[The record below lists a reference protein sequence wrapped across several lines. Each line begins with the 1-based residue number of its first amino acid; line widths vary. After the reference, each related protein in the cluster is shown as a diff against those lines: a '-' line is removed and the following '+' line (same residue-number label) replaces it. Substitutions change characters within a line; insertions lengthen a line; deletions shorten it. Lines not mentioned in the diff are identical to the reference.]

1 MRRSTSRLHQAP
13 RARLDVFG
21 PLPHDVGMR
30 RAIKIYDTTL
40 RDGTQGEGV
49 SFSMEDKVRLSARF
63 DAIGIHYIEGG
74 WPGSNP
80 KDLRFFRRMHD
91 VSLKHAK
98 LCAFSMTRRAGV
110 SAAGDANMQALIE
123 AGAPV
128 ATIVGK
134 SWDFHVTHALETTL
148 PENLA
153 MIGDTIAYLR
163 PKMDEVM
170 YDAEHC
176 FDGFRANREYALATL
191 KAAAGAGAHWVV
203 LCDTNGGTLPHDLVA
218 ILQVVKREV
227 PARLGIHVHNDAE
240 CAVAN
245 SLAAVME
252 GVDQVQGTINGF
264 GERCGNANLV
274 SIIPTL
280 ALKLGLE
287 CVPTAHLRELRDLS
301 RFVSELA
308 NRKPWSSQPYVGDSA
323 FAHKGGMHVSAVL
336 KHPETYEHV
345 DPEAVGNHRR
355 VLVSELAGKSNILWK
370 AREYGID
377 LDRDTPDSRRIL
389 DRLKQLEDEGFQFEG
404 AEASFELLMERAL
417 GRYRA
422 YFELDAFRVIVEEQ
436 SGDGGPV
443 AEATVRVRVKGMLEH
458 TAAEGNGP
466 VNALDHA
473 LRKALEEFYPNLK
486 EMRLLDY
493 KVRILDESKGTAA
506 KTRVL
511 ITSGDAQETWGTVGV
526 ADNII
531 EASWLALVDSVEY
544 KLRADE
550 RRRASA

>member
-1 MRRSTSRLHQAP
+1 
-13 RARLDVFG
+13 
-21 PLPHDVGMR
+21 
-30 RAIKIYDTTL
+30 
-40 RDGTQGEGV
+40 
-49 SFSMEDKVRLSARF
+49 
-63 DAIGIHYIEGG
+63 
-74 WPGSNP
+74 
-80 KDLRFFRRMHD
+80 
-91 VSLKHAK
+91 
-98 LCAFSMTRRAGV
+98 MTRRAGGATE
-110 SAAGDANMQALIE
+110 SDPNMQAIIDS
-123 AGAPV
+123 GAPV

-134 SWDFHVTHALETTL
+134 SWDFHVTDALETTL
-148 PENLA
+148 HENVA
-153 MIGDTIAYLR
+153 MIRDSIAWLKPR
-163 PKMDEVM
+163 MDEVLF
-170 YDAEHC
+170 DAEHF
-176 FDGFRANREYALATL
+176 FDGFRANHEYALATL
-191 KAAAGAGAHWVV
+191 RAAAEAGADWLV
-203 LCDTNGGTLPHDLVA
+203 LCDTNGGTLPPDLVA
-218 ILQVVKREV
+218 ILQAVKRAV
-227 PARLGIHVHNDAE
+227 KTPLGIHVHNDAE

-245 SLAAVME
+245 SLAAVAE

-280 ALKLGLE
+280 VLKLGHD
-287 CVPTAHLRELRDLS
+287 CIPAPHLRELRDLS

-323 FAHKGGMHVSAVL
+323 FAHKGGMHVSAVQ
-336 KHPETYEHV
+336 KHPETYEHIA
-345 DPEAVGNHRR
+345 PESIGNHRR

-370 AREYGID
+370 AREFGID

-389 DRLKQLEDEGFQFEG
+389 DRLKALEDEGFQFEG

-417 GRYRA
+417 GHHTP
-422 YFELDAFRVIVEEQ
+422 YFELDAYRVIVEEQ
-436 SGDGGPV
+436 SATGDPV

-458 TAAEGNGP
+458 TAAAGNGP

-473 LRKALEEFYPNLK
+473 LRKALEEFYPSLR

-511 ITSGDAQETWGTVGV
+511 ITSGDGRETWGTVGV

-544 KLRADE
+544 KLRADG
-550 RRRASA
+550 RRNAA

>member
-1 MRRSTSRLHQAP
+1 MARCAERDAGGPRMRRL
-13 RARLDVFG
+13 
-21 PLPHDVGMR
+21 
-30 RAIKIYDTTL
+30 IKIYDTTL

-49 SFSMEDKVRLSARF
+49 SFSMEDKVRLATRL
-63 DAIGIHYIEGG
+63 DALGLHYIEGG

-80 KDLRFFRRMHD
+80 KDLRFFRRMQD
-91 VSLKHAK
+91 VAFKHAK
-98 LCAFSMTRRAGV
+98 LAAFSMTRRAGGRPE
-110 SAAGDANMQALIE
+110 SDANMQALVD

-134 SWDFHVTHALETTL
+134 SWDFHVTEALGTTRD
-148 PENLA
+148 ENLA
-153 MIGDTIAYLR
+153 MIADTIAWLR

-170 YDAEHC
+170 FDAEHF

-191 KAAAGAGAHWVV
+191 KAAARAGAHWLV
-203 LCDTNGGTLPHDLVA
+203 LCDTNGGTLPVQLVE
-218 ILQVVKREV
+218 VVREV
-227 PARLGIHVHNDAE
+227 RRHVRTPLGIHVHNDAE

-245 SLAAVME
+245 SLAAVLE
-252 GVDQVQGTINGF
+252 GVDQVQGTMNGF

-274 SIIPTL
+274 SVIPAL
-280 ALKLGLE
+280 VLKLGLDCIPE
-287 CVPTAHLRELRDLS
+287 SNLRELRDVS

-308 NRKPWSSQPYVGDSA
+308 NRKPWNAQPYVGDSA
-323 FAHKGGMHVSAVL
+323 FAHKGGMHVSAVV

-345 DPEAVGNHRR
+345 DPGAVGNHRR

-422 YFELDAFRVIVEEQ
+422 YFELDAYRVIVEEQ

-458 TAAEGNGP
+458 TAAAGNGP

-493 KVRILDESKGTAA
+493 KVRILDES
-506 KTRVL
+506 R
-511 ITSGDAQETWGTVGV
+511 GTVGV

-550 RRRASA
+550 RRRATA

>member
-1 MRRSTSRLHQAP
+1 MAGLHGGEEPTMRRS
-13 RARLDVFG
+13 
-21 PLPHDVGMR
+21 
-30 RAIKIYDTTL
+30 IKIYDTTL

-49 SFSMEDKVRLSARF
+49 SFSMEDKVRLAGRL
-63 DAIGIHYIEGG
+63 DAFGIHYIEGG

-80 KDLRFFRRMHD
+80 KDLRFFRRMQD

-98 LCAFSMTRRAGV
+98 LAAFSMTRRAGGATE
-110 SAAGDANMQALIE
+110 SDPNMQAIIDS
-123 AGAPV
+123 GAPV

-134 SWDFHVTHALETTL
+134 SWDFHVTGALETTL
-148 PENLA
+148 AENLA
-153 MIGDTIAYLR
+153 MIHDSIAWLR
-163 PKMDEVM
+163 SRTDEVM
-170 YDAEHC
+170 FDAEHF

-191 KAAAGAGAHWVV
+191 KAAETGGAHWLV
-203 LCDTNGGTLPHDLVA
+203 LCDTNGGTLPADLAA
-218 ILQVVKREV
+218 IVQAVRQAVKT
-227 PARLGIHVHNDAE
+227 PLGIHVHNDAE

-245 SLAAVME
+245 SLAAVLE
-252 GVDQVQGTINGF
+252 GVDQVQGTLNGF

-280 ALKLGLE
+280 VLKLGID
-287 CVPTAHLRELRDLS
+287 CIPVAHLHELRDLS

-308 NRKPWSSQPYVGDSA
+308 NRTPWSAQPYVGDSA
-323 FAHKGGMHVSAVL
+323 FAHKGGMHVSAVQ

-345 DPEAVGNHRR
+345 DPQAVGNHRR

-389 DRLKQLEDEGFQFEG
+389 DRLKALEDQGFQFEG

-417 GRYRA
+417 GRHRPYFKLEA
-422 YFELDAFRVIVEEQ
+422 YRVIVEEQ
-436 SGDGGPV
+436 TADEAPV
-443 AEATVRVRVKGMLEH
+443 AEATVRVRVKGILEH
-458 TAAEGNGP
+458 TAASGNGP

-473 LRKALEEFYPNLK
+473 LRKALEEFYPRLRELK
-486 EMRLLDY
+486 LLDY
-493 KVRILDESKGTAA
+493 KVRILEESKGTAA

-511 ITSGDAQETWGTVGV
+511 ITSGDGRETWGTVGV

-531 EASWLALVDSVEY
+531 EASWQALVDSVEF

-550 RRRASA
+550 RRQPA

>member
-1 MRRSTSRLHQAP
+1 M
-13 RARLDVFG
+13 
-21 PLPHDVGMR
+21 
-30 RAIKIYDTTL
+30 IKIYDTTL

-49 SFSMEDKVRLSARF
+49 SFSMEDKVRLATRF
-63 DAIGIHYIEGG
+63 DAFGIHYIEGG

-80 KDLRFFRRMHD
+80 KDLRFFRRMQD
-91 VSLKHAK
+91 VALKHAK
-98 LCAFSMTRRAGV
+98 LAAFSMTRRAGA
-110 SAAGDANMQALIE
+110 SAESDANMQALIA

-134 SWDFHVTHALETTL
+134 SWDFHVTDALETTL

-153 MIGDTIAYLR
+153 MIADTIAFLR
-163 PKMDEVM
+163 ARVEEVI
-170 YDAEHC
+170 YDAEHF
-176 FDGFRANREYALATL
+176 FDGFRANRDYALATL
-191 KAAAGAGAHWVV
+191 RAAADAGAHWIV
-203 LCDTNGGTLPHDLVA
+203 LCDTNGGTLPVELVET
-218 ILQVVKREV
+218 IREVKRHIRT
-227 PARLGIHVHNDAE
+227 PLGIHAHNDAE

-245 SLAAVME
+245 SLAAILE
-252 GVDQVQGTINGF
+252 GVGQVQGTMNGF

-274 SIIPTL
+274 SIVPSL
-280 ALKLGLE
+280 VLKLGFDCIPEPNLG
-287 CVPTAHLRELRDLS
+287 ELRDLS
-301 RFVSELA
+301 RFTAELA
-308 NRKPWSSQPYVGDSA
+308 NRKPWASQPYVGDSA

-345 DPEAVGNHRR
+345 NPEAVGNHRR

-377 LDRDTPDSRRIL
+377 IDRDTPDSRRIL
-389 DRLKQLEDEGFQFEG
+389 DQLKALEDQGFQFEG

-417 GRYRA
+417 GRHA
-422 YFELDAFRVIVEEQ
+422 PYFELEAYRVIVEEQ
-436 SGDGGPV
+436 NASAEPV
-443 AEATVRVRVKGMLEH
+443 AEATVRLRVKGIPEH
-458 TAAEGNGP
+458 TAASGNGP
-466 VNALDHA
+466 VDALDHA

-486 EMRLLDY
+486 AMRLLDY

-511 ITSGDAQETWGTVGV
+511 ITSGDGRETWGTVGV

-531 EASWLALVDSVEY
+531 EASWQALVDSIEY

-550 RRRASA
+550 RRSGAR